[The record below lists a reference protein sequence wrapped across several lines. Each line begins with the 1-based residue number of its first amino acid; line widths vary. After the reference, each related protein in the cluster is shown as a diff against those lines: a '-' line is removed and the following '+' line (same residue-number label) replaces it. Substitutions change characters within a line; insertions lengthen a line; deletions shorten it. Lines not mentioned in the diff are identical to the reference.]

1 MNKILKYRILTIMI
15 TAILLFLSG
24 CHVISQ
30 QLREQVKPETSFHD
44 VLQDPERFKG
54 QMIIVS
60 GVIIETTNTKEG
72 TLIKVLQR
80 PAGFRGQPKDTDIT
94 EGRFLAQDKRFL
106 DPAVYTKDREV
117 TLAGEI
123 QGKRILPTG
132 EMEYTYPVIQV
143 KELHLWPVIKHTD
156 HNFYYDSFY
165 SPFWRGYPTYIIV
178 RHRCNKNIDQSM
190 LQKYSHTGLDNKQ
203 KAIQALTDHVLYIN
217 TKTSLA
223 ITQ

>member
-24 CHVISQ
+24 CNVISQ
-30 QLREQVKPETSFHD
+30 QPREQVKPETSFHD

-94 EGRFLAQDKRFL
+94 EGRFLAQDERIL

-123 QGKRILPTG
+123 QRKRILPTG
-132 EMEYTYPVIQV
+132 EMEYTYPVI
-143 KELHLWPVIKHTD
+143 
-156 HNFYYDSFY
+156 
-165 SPFWRGYPTYIIV
+165 
-178 RHRCNKNIDQSM
+178 
-190 LQKYSHTGLDNKQ
+190 
-203 KAIQALTDHVLYIN
+203 
-217 TKTSLA
+217 
-223 ITQ
+223 

>member
-1 MNKILKYRILTIMI
+1 
-15 TAILLFLSG
+15 
-24 CHVISQ
+24 
-30 QLREQVKPETSFHD
+30 
-44 VLQDPERFKG
+44 
-54 QMIIVS
+54 
-60 GVIIETTNTKEG
+60 
-72 TLIKVLQR
+72 
-80 PAGFRGQPKDTDIT
+80 
-94 EGRFLAQDKRFL
+94 
-106 DPAVYTKDREV
+106 
-117 TLAGEI
+117 
-123 QGKRILPTG
+123 
-132 EMEYTYPVIQV
+132 MEYTYPVIQV